1 MKLFLL
7 AAMSGAIISCGASF
21 RSDSVGAG
29 GSADASAGAAGSG
42 AGGDSS
48 GTTSAGGSAGS
59 GGMIGAGGSVVT
71 SGGGSVGSGGSSGAG
86 GSAGSGGVG
95 GKAGSANAGGA
106 AGGGGAGA
114 AGRAGGGGAAGSVV
128 DAGRDTGAGDAGGP
142 VCKID
147 SDCKLVDDC
156 CLGCLA
162 KEASFVVPACGQT
175 CFVNPCF
182 GHQVKG
188 VRCVQGACTLAAEC
202 DSSVVT
208 CMAPTPACPPGEV
221 PSISGT
227 CWSGQCVKASACRTV
242 KDCSACDPN
251 LYICGTTQTQAGN
264 QVRCVDTPQA
274 CGPDRSCSCA
284 GSYVCMP
291 PYRACSSGA
300 MPGSSQLFCSC
311 PNC

>member
-7 AAMSGAIISCGASF
+7 TAMSAAIISCGGSF
-21 RSDSVGAG
+21 SSDSTGAG

-42 AGGDSS
+42 AGGDPS
-48 GTTSAGGSAGS
+48 GTTSGGGSIGS
-59 GGMIGAGGSVVT
+59 GGTVGRGGSVVT
-71 SGGGSVGSGGSSGAG
+71 SGGGSSGSGGTIGVG
-86 GSAGSGGVG
+86 GTVGSGGVG
-95 GKAGSANAGGA
+95 GIGGSTSTGGA
-106 AGGGGAGA
+106 AGRGGGGA
-114 AGRAGGGGAAGSVV
+114 AGRAGSGGSAGSVV

-142 VCKID
+142 TCKID

-162 KEASFVVPACGQT
+162 TEASFVVLPCAQQ
-175 CFVNPCF
+175 CFINPCS
-182 GHQVKG
+182 GKAKG
-188 VRCVQGACTLAAEC
+188 VRCFEGRCTLAAEC

-227 CWSGQCVKASACRTV
+227 CWTGQCVKASACRTV
-242 KDCSACDPN
+242 KDCTECNPTF
-251 LYICGTTQTQAGN
+251 YICGSTSTQVGT
-264 QVRCVDTPQA
+264 QVRCVDPPPS
-274 CGPDRSCSCA
+274 CGMDRSCSCA

-291 PYRACSSGA
+291 PYGTCNSDPFPVVHLS
-300 MPGSSQLFCSC
+300 CSC